1 MKSKTHV
8 YMANLLIEDLRAN
21 KIVLPGVG
29 NYTPPAEVRDAVLNH
44 PGAFR
49 AGAVGPDFYPDMLLG
64 QAVIHPEKSGMWLD
78 LMFKRLLMSSVA
90 EREKNLSFTLGYM
103 IHYAGDM
110 FGHAYVNA
118 YAGGWFPPYAEIVQD
133 SNKAKIVARHM
144 LVESY
149 MDQKV
154 PADASMSLSPP
165 IEFIRDVFTCDDAQ
179 RLMKSFGVDNS
190 IQNPLGEFIKLRKSV
205 HSALLDTSIGMLPL
219 VTDYVQHWEEDVD
232 TGIKTWL
239 EAWCQTADA
248 FTGSRTD
255 VFSYVKGT
263 MENWFLLKF
272 TSMIGIP
279 DFVGEVISFL
289 KDLNILKP
297 LKDYI
302 KNLFKDFLV
311 AIAKTILGGT
321 YATIEQA
328 IEVLQKVFKDPKTY
342 LDNGVVFSEKN
353 ISQKLDRDFGNYGQE
368 RATTKQTFHAVYQC
382 LNMSKLCLIGADNL
396 NTVVKNAGGSS
407 LYASASFAPAA
418 KIDFVTVKTGTSWGA
433 GTDNNVYIGIR
444 YNGNIYE
451 TLCDK
456 PNYNDFE
463 SGDLDTYAFAVP
475 ENVDIKKVDAITAR
489 MSGNTPFGDWE
500 CAWIELKDKNEQVL
514 VRSNEAFKL
523 STGNTKI
530 ITNITKRNI
539 PAKSVCLDS
548 NIMSFLWSLDGKG
561 KDNSNPAKQAQ
572 WEINFVFYSDRNLRE
587 KVFNP
592 MFKIPYNPQS
602 GTLTGLQTNIGEIVD
617 RLVFLYDNGD
627 IINVGGSGGNASNV
641 STLKSG
647 EHIISVAYTKCRYPY
662 WAGSISKVEY
672 KSNSGSTYIFK
683 GSFYQPSRDD
693 PTTTVVN
700 APSGKYIASFK
711 GSTVTINGNQYLSS
725 VEIGEL
731 RDL

>member
-21 KIVLPGVG
+21 NIVLPGVG
-29 NYTPPAEVRDAVLNH
+29 NYTPPAEVRNAVLNH

-64 QAVIHPEKSGMWLD
+64 QVVIHPQKSGIWLD
-78 LMFKRLLMSSVA
+78 LMFRRLLVSPVA

-103 IHYAGDM
+103 MHYAGDM

-118 YAGGWFPPYAEIVQD
+118 YAGGWFPPYTEIVQD
-133 SNKAKIVARHM
+133 SNKAKIVVRHM

-149 MDQKV
+149 MDKKV
-154 PADASMSLSPP
+154 PADTSMSLSPP

-179 RLMKSFGVDNS
+179 RLMKSFGVDDS
-190 IQNPLGEFIKLRKSV
+190 MQNPLSKFIKLRKNV
-205 HSALLDTSIGMLPL
+205 HSALLNTTIGMLPI

-248 FTGSRTD
+248 FTGSKAD
-255 VFSYVKGT
+255 VFSYVKGI
-263 MENWFLLKF
+263 MENWFILKF

-279 DFVGEVISFL
+279 DFVGKVISFL
-289 KDLNILKP
+289 NDLNILGP

-311 AIAKTILGGT
+311 AIAKAILGGT

-328 IEVLQKVFKDPKTY
+328 IEALQKVFKDPKTY

-353 ISQKLDRDFGNYGQE
+353 ISQKLDKDFGNYGQE

-382 LNMSKLCLIGADNL
+382 LNMSKLCLIGANNL

-407 LYASASFAPAA
+407 SYASASFALGA
-418 KIDFVTVKTGTSWGA
+418 KIDFATVKTGTSWGA

-456 PNYNDFE
+456 PGYNDFE
-463 SGDLDTYAFAVP
+463 KGDLDTYEFAVP
-475 ENVDIKKVDAITAR
+475 ENVDIRSVDAITAR
-489 MSGNTPFGDWE
+489 MSGNTPGGEWKCE
-500 CAWIELKDKNEQVL
+500 RIELKDKNNQVL
-514 VRSNEAFKL
+514 VCSNEVFTL

-530 ITNITKRNI
+530 ITNITKSNI
-539 PAKSVCLDS
+539 PAMSVCLDS
-548 NIMSFLWSLDGKG
+548 KIMSFLWSLDGKG
-561 KDNSNPAKQAQ
+561 KDSSNPAEQAQ
-572 WEINFVFYSDRNLRE
+572 WEIDFVFYSDRNLHE

-592 MFKIPYNPQS
+592 MFTIPYNPQ
-602 GTLTGLQTNIGEIVD
+602 GKTLTGLQANMGEIVD
-617 RLVFLYDNGD
+617 GLVFFYDNGD
-627 IINVGGSGGNASNV
+627 IVNVGGSGGRASNV

-647 EHIISVAYTKCRYPY
+647 EHIISVAYTKCGYPY
-662 WAGSISKVEY
+662 WGGGISKVEY
-672 KSNSGSTYIFK
+672 KSNLGNKYTFQ
-683 GSFYQPSRDD
+683 GTFYKPADD

-711 GSTVTINGNQYLSS
+711 GSTVTIGGNQYLSS
-725 VEIGEL
+725 VEIGES